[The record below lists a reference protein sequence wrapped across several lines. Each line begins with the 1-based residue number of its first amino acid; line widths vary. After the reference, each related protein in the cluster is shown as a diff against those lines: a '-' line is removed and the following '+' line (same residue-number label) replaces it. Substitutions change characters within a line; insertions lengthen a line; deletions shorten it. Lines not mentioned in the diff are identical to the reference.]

1 MRVALLAYAQAS
13 DCAIARL
20 VTDGEKS
27 NAGNA
32 NHNTTGEA
40 ENKRATVRVADP
52 DHSEDAK

>member
-1 MRVALLAYAQAS
+1 MALLAYAQAS